1 MLPANFPGSSSAP
14 WQVPL
19 MKARVIEVCQDKAVV
34 LVHVQPGE
42 DCYHIEQVTLH
53 NEGGRW
59 LVSAMDCDR

>member
-1 MLPANFPGSSSAP
+1 
-14 WQVPL
+14 